1 MVRKGRRRGFCDSGK
16 GSGRPGAKKRLL
28 GRLIGSAGNRGALTR
43 RRAGRG
49 RSMGRTWRATGTV
62 ELGLA
67 GAAGQRGDLGQR
79 YEFRGQMPRLD
90 SNLEIYIAIKRLVW
104 ALAQS

>member
-1 MVRKGRRRGFCDSGK
+1 LRLRQGLGTSGAEK
-16 GSGRPGAKKRLL
+16 ASPGPFY
-28 GRLIGSAGNRGALTR
+28 
-43 RRAGRG
+43 RAGRG
-49 RSMGRTWRATGTV
+49 GSAWRGGRMV

-90 SNLEIYIAIKRLVW
+90 SNLEIYIAIKRLVL
-104 ALAQS
+104 ALAES